1 MVKLVHYKNSLMFSE
16 VISCSGIELKYKG
29 KFIGE
34 SQLSDNWY
42 VGTGKNKMMCVSL
55 SGDEEISEII
65 TFQGDFTI
73 IGIKIVTEE
82 LQEIGVS
89 YEKMDID
96 LFSKSR
102 ESWQYGGSY
111 YSDYNSVHEPIYT
124 LEDTDIYKKNLFT
137 KQDEFYYENGENY
150 FGSYHQHS
158 NGQAMTEG
166 EHNKDSVNI
175 YRKNQN
181 NKLIKP
187 KPKRFKSIN
196 IDQELRPFRTEDT
209 TYIASRTGEGK
220 NVSGGEGTTGGGTY
234 GGGSY

>member
-1 MVKLVHYKNSLMFSE
+1 MNKLLHYKDSLMFSE
-16 VISCSGIELKYKG
+16 VITCSGIELKYKG

-42 VGTGKNKMMCVSL
+42 VGTGKNKMVCVSL
-55 SGDEEISEII
+55 VGDEDVSELI

-73 IGIKIVTEE
+73 IGIKIVTQE

-89 YEKMDID
+89 YEKLDID
-96 LFSKSR
+96 LFGKSK

-111 YSDYNSVHEPIYT
+111 FSDYNSVHEKLST
-124 LEDTDIYKKNLFT
+124 LDDIDVYKNNLFT
-137 KQDEFYYENGENY
+137 RQDEFYYENGENY

-166 EHNKDSVNI
+166 KHNEDSVNI

-187 KPKRFKSIN
+187 KPKRLRSIKTDRQ
-196 IDQELRPFRTEDT
+196 ITPSRDKDKQYRTV
-209 TYIASRTGEGK
+209 RTSEGK
-220 NVSGGEGTTGGGTY
+220 NVSGTQSSSGGGGGGTY
-234 GGGSY
+234 

>member
-1 MVKLVHYKNSLMFSE
+1 MVKLLHYKNSLMFSE

-55 SGDEEISEII
+55 VGDEDISEIM
-65 TFQGDFTI
+65 TFQGHFTI
-73 IGIKIVTEE
+73 IGIKIVTQE

-89 YEKMDID
+89 YEKLDID
-96 LFSKSR
+96 LFGKSR

-111 YSDYNSVHEPIYT
+111 FSDYNSVHEKIST
-124 LEDTDIYKKNLFT
+124 LDDIDVYKNNLFT
-137 KQDEFYYENGENY
+137 KQDEFYYDNGENY

-166 EHNKDSVNI
+166 KHNQDSVNI

-181 NKLIKP
+181 NKLVKP
-187 KPKRFKSIN
+187 KPKR
-196 IDQELRPFRTEDT
+196 LRTIQKDKLFTPSRDKNKI
-209 TYIASRTGEGK
+209 YLSSRTGEGK
-220 NVSGGEGTTGGGTY
+220 SVSGGQGTGGGGGGGTY
-234 GGGSY
+234 